1 MVGCSVSEGGATEG
15 TFGDYALTEMLGRGG
30 MAETFLGR
38 RIGPGG
44 FDQQVCIKRVLPL
57 FADDDEFVRLFLDEA
72 RLTAGLAH
80 VNVVQVVD
88 FGSAESSPFLV
99 LELVR
104 GADLRKLLR
113 RAQAADEALSPG
125 VVAYLAHELAA
136 ALEHAHGEAVV
147 HRDISPSNILVSI
160 AGEVKLTDFGIAKA
174 LAQPKYTQT
183 QVVKGKVP
191 YMAPEYAREGR
202 FEPRSD
208 LYALGITLYEA
219 AAGHRPYRGR
229 TEVETLEEALAG
241 NHPPLGEAAPSIG
254 AELAAVIHRLIRPDP
269 SERFDSAADL
279 LDALESLPPPPTARR
294 LLAQRVATER
304 APGSEPDGG
313 GTLRLEGTE
322 AAALEPVPESA
333 PSDAETRTRLPA
345 GRVTEPPTQ
354 RSEHPPPMAPEPEGL
369 DRRLLLAVAAAT
381 ALAGLAGIAWL
392 LMS

>member
-1 MVGCSVSEGGATEG
+1 MVGCGVSDGAATEA

-38 RIGPGG
+38 RLGPGG

-88 FGSAESSPFLV
+88 FGAVEQSPFLV

-104 GADLRKLLR
+104 GADLRKLLK
-113 RAQAADEALSPG
+113 RAASAGESLSPG

-136 ALEHAHGEAVV
+136 ALEHAHGETVV

-208 LYALGITLYEA
+208 LYALGVTLYEA

-229 TEVETLEEALAG
+229 TEVETLEQAVAG
-241 NHPPLGEAAPSIG
+241 NHPPLTEAAPEIG
-254 AELAAVIHRLIRPDP
+254 SELAEVIHRLIRPSPD
-269 SERFDSAADL
+269 ERFDSAAAL

-294 LLAQRVATER
+294 LLAQRVATEQ
-304 APGSEPDGG
+304 ATEPGDSG

-322 AAALEPVPESA
+322 AAALEAIPESA
-333 PSDAETRTRLPA
+333 PSDAETRTRLPERA
-345 GRVTEPPTQ
+345 SEPATQ
-354 RSEHPPPMAPEPEGL
+354 RSEYPPPMAEPPGAP
-369 DRRLLLAVAAAT
+369 DRRWILALAATT
-381 ALAGLAGIAWL
+381 ALAALAALAWL
-392 LMS
+392 LLS